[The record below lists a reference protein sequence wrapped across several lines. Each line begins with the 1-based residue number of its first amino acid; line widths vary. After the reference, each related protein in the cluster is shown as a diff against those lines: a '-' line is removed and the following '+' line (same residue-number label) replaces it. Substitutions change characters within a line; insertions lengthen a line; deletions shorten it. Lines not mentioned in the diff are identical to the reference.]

1 MKQIL
6 FISLSIILFSCTK
19 NAEDLALPPTVLVAE
34 RLAITP
40 TTISVLASQTTQ
52 LTAKYYNN
60 TGNEAALPPS
70 TNWSSSNTAVAT
82 VNNSGL
88 VNSIAAGQSIITAS
102 YNNIIATATVNVLA
116 NNNLL
121 ATVNITPAIIQE
133 VSLNSQTNFSAVG
146 KNLAGNTIPGLTFL
160 WSSSNSN
167 IASIS
172 NTGVLTALQYG
183 TVDITA
189 AANSITSA
197 ATSVQIVRRA
207 NFFSGGSTGSIRLKI
222 ENGDLKIATSSD
234 FSVQNGHPD
243 LRLYLTNNPSTN
255 AGAVQIAPLTTAG
268 RNSGA
273 YTWLV
278 PSGINI
284 TQYRYALVWCAAFGG
299 VYGLADFGI

>member
-1 MKQIL
+1 MKKIL
-6 FISLSIILFSCTK
+6 FISLSAILFSCSK
-19 NAEDLALPPTVLVAE
+19 NGEDIALPPTVLVAE
-34 RLAITP
+34 RLVITP
-40 TTISVLASQTTQ
+40 TTISVLAQQTIQ
-52 LTAKYYNN
+52 LSAKFYN
-60 TGNEAALPPS
+60 TGNEATLPSS

-88 VNSIAAGQSIITAS
+88 INTIAPGQSTITTS
-102 YNNIIATATVNVLA
+102 YNGIIATATVNVLA
-116 NNNLL
+116 NNNIL
-121 ATVNITPAIIQE
+121 ATINITPATVQE
-133 VSLNSQTNFSAVG
+133 VALNSQTNFSAGG
-146 KNLAGNTIPGLTFL
+146 KNLAGGTITGLTFL
-160 WSSSNSN
+160 WNSSNNN

-172 NTGVLTALQYG
+172 NTGVLSALQYG

-189 AANSITSA
+189 VANNISSA

-207 NFFSGGSTGSIRLKI
+207 NFFSGGSTGSVRLKI

-255 AGAVQIAPLTTAG
+255 AGAIQITALTTEG
-268 RNSGA
+268 HNSGA

-278 PSGINI
+278 PLGISI

-299 VYGLADFGI
+299 VYGLADFGV